1 MNTELISIIS
11 IAISAGAFLVS
22 LSAFIFTR
30 RAWLETNRPIITA
43 EIATHNGGSEAIAFN
58 LVVHNVGNRPATDI
72 RLKATAEAIKK
83 LLDANAHDCFKQ
95 EVERCFTD
103 EGRIAVLHPGKSV
116 KNGFGLTSTSKEK
129 NVLNYG
135 ASAEIEINYKD
146 LNSRCYTSKLN
157 LVVRDS
163 AYFAGSGWADRE

>member
-1 MNTELISIIS
+1 MNIEPISIIP

-30 RAWLETNRPIITA
+30 RAWLETNRPIVTA
-43 EIATHNGGSEAIAFN
+43 EIATHDGGNEAIAFN
-58 LVVHNVGNRPATDI
+58 LVIHNVGNRPATDI
-72 RLKATAEAIKK
+72 RLKATADAIQK
-83 LLDANAHDCFKQ
+83 LLDSNARDRFRK

-116 KNGFGLTSTSKEK
+116 KNGFGLTSTDKEK

-135 ASAEIEINYKD
+135 ASAQIEINYKD
-146 LNSRCYTSKLN
+146 LNSRSYTSKLN
-157 LVVRDS
+157 LIVRDS
-163 AYFAGSGWADRE
+163 AYFAGSGWAERE